1 MPDLTVSSDKPI
13 PIPPRTI
20 VTVAQGPDNPYSHLS
35 GSKIRIGYY
44 SEQDG
49 LDCIWLVYPSGE
61 YGETTDHDHLYR
73 FFVVEELS
81 NESDLYGGSKE
92 PFGPLSN

>member
-1 MPDLTVSSDKPI
+1 MTTKNPI

-20 VTVAQGPDNPYSHLS
+20 VTVASVPDNPYTDLA
-35 GSKIRIGYY
+35 GRKIRIGYY

-61 YGETTDHDHLYR
+61 YGETTDHDHIYR
-73 FFVVEELS
+73 YFVIEQLS
-81 NESDLYGGSKE
+81 DESDLYGIAREKLGELTS
-92 PFGPLSN
+92 S

>member
-1 MPDLTVSSDKPI
+1 MNLITKNPI

-20 VTVAQGPDNPYSHLS
+20 VTVASISDNPYADLS
-35 GSKIRIGYY
+35 GRKIRIGYY

-61 YGETTDHDHLYR
+61 YGETTDHDHIYR
-73 FFVVEELS
+73 YFVIEQLS
-81 NESDLYGGSKE
+81 DESDF
-92 PFGPLSN
+92 FGVTRERLSELT